1 QVHSLAIGSIEIVR
15 GRPHGKKDQTALRV
29 YTHERPHIRPGAILP
44 RLFLPTLMPR
54 FSWVRNGVKNPN
66 QLARAN
72 VKGAH
77 RATWALRG
85 ILGNG
90 GPAMLEVLA
99 STGLPGLRIKLP
111 NLFATFRI
119 ERNHAV
125 RRSREVQHAINH
137 ERSGFKWGDVVPVGF
152 IGAAIHFSHVISPR
166 SFQSG
171 D

>member
-1 QVHSLAIGSIEIVR
+1 
-15 GRPHGKKDQTALRV
+15 
-29 YTHERPHIRPGAILP
+29 
-44 RLFLPTLMPR
+44 
-54 FSWVRNGVKNPN
+54 
-66 QLARAN
+66 
-72 VKGAH
+72 
-77 RATWALRG
+77 
-85 ILGNG
+85 
-90 GPAMLEVLA
+90 MLEVLA

-171 D
+171 DVAAVNLPERRETRSEERRVGKSVELGG